1 MVYNNY
7 FYFVMVFDMM
17 KSHLEEENMAK
28 RVFVLHNVLKTYQGD
43 RPALSPTEVFCAQK
57 SHGYNLRGQILDLP
71 YYGYDKAKK
80 DARVSYRVQ
89 LVALARD
96 SYQNHNVISHE
107 KYYRF
112 GTIFG
117 RNKKEFDDICRRA
130 AELEKKFRGSKG
142 NEPAFLKKDG
152 GGSLTILPR
161 VIDLEEDNAFLQKQ
175 IKDKQDL
182 IFARI
187 EMFAIGA
194 EQSGRLIEDYSKYR
208 VYPFLMTYF
217 GGLTHYQSGE
227 VKAWLGDFYDLLS
240 FEYDYRGLSK
250 KEFIVLLESIADEI
264 QQVIYGFDMTKKDV
278 RRLNDFKKW
287 LHEGSFDDP
296 LKRFCLTFFW
306 DWLFDLQ
313 ERKIVTECECCG
325 DLFLYSERK
334 KYCSIRFEGKDC
346 GKKLRN
352 RAFYKKHQEEIRL
365 KQRQRMVEYR
375 DFNRERNIKE
385 FKNRK
390 RPVIS
395 GVNPTETENKGENSV
410 V

>member
-1 MVYNNY
+1 
-7 FYFVMVFDMM
+7 
-17 KSHLEEENMAK
+17 MAK
-28 RVFVLHNVLKTYQGD
+28 RVSVLHHVLKAYQGV
-43 RPALSPTEVFCAQK
+43 PPVLAPTEAFCLQK
-57 SHGYNLRGQILDLP
+57 SHGYNFRGQILDLP
-71 YYGYDKAKK
+71 YCGYDKAQK
-80 DARVSYRVQ
+80 DAQVSYRIQ
-89 LVALARD
+89 LVALVRD
-96 SYQNHNVISHE
+96 SYQNHNLLSHDN
-107 KYYRF
+107 YYRF

-117 RNKKEFDDICRRA
+117 RDRKDFDNICKQTTEMERQ
-130 AELEKKFRGSKG
+130 FRGSKG
-142 NEPAFLKKDG
+142 GEARFLKKG
-152 GGSLTILPR
+152 LCKVLAISPK
-161 VIDLEEDNAFLQKQ
+161 VIDLEDGNAFLQKQ

-194 EQSGRLIEDYSKYR
+194 ELSGRLIEDYSRYR
-208 VYPFLMTYF
+208 VYPFLMTYL
-217 GGLTHYQSGE
+217 GEPTHYQNGE
-227 VKAWLGDFYDLLS
+227 VRAWLGDLYDLLS

-278 RRLNDFKKW
+278 KRLNDFKKW
-287 LHEGSFDDP
+287 LHEGNFDDP

-325 DLFLYSERK
+325 DLFLYNDRK

-375 DFNRERNIKE
+375 DFNREWNVKE

-390 RPVIS
+390 RSVVS
-395 GVNPTETENKGENSV
+395 GVNPTETVNKGGNSV
-410 V
+410 G